1 MENEKSL
8 IKNKKDNKNSYLPII
23 LIIVGI
29 VLVDQIVKIVIT
41 NRGQITLIEKI
52 LKFEIFENTNAAY
65 GIGSNSTLMYIVTNL
80 VIIAIIT
87 KFITSQN
94 EFVDFKFKIL
104 LSFIIAG
111 GISNVIDRIIRG
123 YVLEFINIKL
133 LINLPVLNI
142 ADIFVIIGWVSIAAI
157 FAGFTVKEWR
167 EQKNKK

>member
-1 MENEKSL
+1 M
-8 IKNKKDNKNSYLPII
+8 
-23 LIIVGI
+23 
-29 VLVDQIVKIVIT
+29 
-41 NRGQITLIEKI
+41 
-52 LKFEIFENTNAAY
+52 KFEIFENTNAAY

-167 EQKNKK
+167 KQKNKK